1 MFDNYLKS
9 KNIFVNHFK
18 NNSINDPFEQI
29 EILSDFHKRSMG
41 YKNNIDDKL
50 RNNIGKL
57 IEKYKINL
65 KRANKDLKYI
75 KSTYPRNDF
84 EKMFSELGE
93 SYLERAQ
100 KCIDSVYSSQ
110 YYEII
115 RRSMKRNEI
124 CIGNAEPYNLRK
136 VQGIIEINDISHCAY
151 DIVEMD
157 ACKLL
162 GYLKRK
168 GTKIDFDDII
178 QKFAEYEG
186 LESNSVSF
194 IKAVIS
200 YPHEVIKCCS
210 RYRKYGESYTSDY
223 FKRKLEKAVLKEG
236 KSLI

>member
-1 MFDNYLKS
+1 MFDSYLKS
-9 KNIFVNHFK
+9 KNIFVSHFK
-18 NNSINDPFEQI
+18 SNNVNDPFEQI

-41 YKNNIDDKL
+41 YKNDIEDKL

-65 KRANKDLKYI
+65 RRAKKDLRYI
-75 KSTYPRNDF
+75 DSTYPKNDF
-84 EKMFSELGE
+84 EKIFSEIGE
-93 SYLERAQ
+93 SYLERAER
-100 KCIDSVYSSQ
+100 CIDKVYSSQ

-115 RRSMKRNEI
+115 RRSMKRNEV
-124 CIGNAEPYNLRK
+124 CIGNAGFDNLRK

-157 ACKLL
+157 ACKFL

-168 GTKIDFDDII
+168 GTKIDFDDLIK
-178 QKFAEYEG
+178 KFAEYEK
-186 LESNSVSF
+186 LESNSISF
-194 IKAVIS
+194 IKAVMS
-200 YPHEVIKCCS
+200 YPHEIIKCCS